1 MATHRQNAGSPAA
14 SLDPKTDG
22 PFADLHPPLT
32 PAQAVV
38 EADRCL
44 YCYEAPCISACPTG
58 IDIPTFIHQIRTANL
73 EGSAET
79 ILEANIM
86 GGTCARAC
94 PTEILCEQACV
105 LNAREGEPVE
115 IGRLQRHAVDHL
127 LAAGAPHP
135 FARAPKTGKRLAVV
149 GAGPA
154 GLSFAHEAA
163 RLGHHVTVYDARPKP
178 GGLNEYGLAAYK
190 MVNDFA
196 QKEVGFILGIGGIEL
211 RLGCRLG
218 TDVTLA
224 ELRADY
230 DAVFIGVGLT
240 QPVPLGIPG
249 EDAPEV
255 EDAIDFIARLRQAEP
270 KSSLALAGDVIVI
283 GGGNTAIDAA
293 VQAKKLGAEMV
304 YLVYRRGPAQMGATH
319 WEQDLARLNDVVIRH
334 WARPVAI
341 ADRGSI
347 AEVTFERT
355 RMEGERLVGT
365 GTHFTLSAAHVFKA
379 VGQRLAPDGL
389 EDLRLE
395 HGKLWVDEA
404 YRTSL
409 PGVFAGGDCI
419 ATTVDLT
426 VQAVEDGKRAARSV
440 DALLNAKGNS

>member
-1 MATHRQNAGSPAA
+1 MATHRQKAESPSA
-14 SLDPKTDG
+14 SFDPQAEE
-22 PFADLHPPLT
+22 PFADLHPPLA
-32 PAQAVV
+32 PGQAVV

-44 YCYEAPCISACPTG
+44 YCYEAPCIAACPTG
-58 IDIPTFIHQIRTANL
+58 IDIPTFIHQIRTENL
-73 EGSAET
+73 SGSAQT

-94 PTEILCEQACV
+94 PTEILCEGACV

-127 LAAGAPHP
+127 LAAGGPHP
-135 FARAPKTGKRLAVV
+135 FTRAPSSGKRMAVV

-163 RLGHHVTVYDARPKP
+163 RLGHDVTVFDARPKP

-190 MVNDFA
+190 MVDDFA
-196 QKEVGFILGIGGIEL
+196 QKEVEFILGIGGIEL
-211 RLGCRLG
+211 KPGRRLGSDLSL
-218 TDVTLA
+218 TD
-224 ELRADY
+224 LRADY

-240 QPVPLGIPG
+240 EPVPLGIPG
-249 EDAPEV
+249 EDAPQV
-255 EDAIDFIARLRQAEP
+255 EDAIDFIARLRQTEP
-270 KSSLALAGDVIVI
+270 KSDLALAGDVIVI

-334 WARPVAI
+334 WARPVSI
-341 ADRGSI
+341 ADRGAD

-355 RMEGERLVGT
+355 RIVDGKLAGT
-365 GTHFTLSAAHVFKA
+365 GSTFVLRAAHVFKA
-379 VGQRLAPDGL
+379 VGQRLSPGGL
-389 EDLRLE
+389 EDLRRE

-409 PGVFAGGDCI
+409 PGVFAGGDCV
-419 ATTVDLT
+419 AGTVDLT
-426 VQAVEDGKRAARSV
+426 VQAIEDGKRAARSA
-440 DALLNAKGNS
+440 DAFLRAKES